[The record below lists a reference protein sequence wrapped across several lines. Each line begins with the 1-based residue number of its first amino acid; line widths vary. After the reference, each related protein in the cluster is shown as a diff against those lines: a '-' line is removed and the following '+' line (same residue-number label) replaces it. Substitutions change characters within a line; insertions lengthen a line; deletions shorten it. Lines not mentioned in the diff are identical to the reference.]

1 MDGFILQDHE
11 VSRQIMMRL
20 AMTTAV
26 REKLSPGAA
35 PQLLAALR
43 QIAENQGCQFQTAL
57 DEVLRDYVDRQQ
69 KERPRHE

>member
-1 MDGFILQDHE
+1 
-11 VSRQIMMRL
+11 
-20 AMTTAV
+20 MTTAV